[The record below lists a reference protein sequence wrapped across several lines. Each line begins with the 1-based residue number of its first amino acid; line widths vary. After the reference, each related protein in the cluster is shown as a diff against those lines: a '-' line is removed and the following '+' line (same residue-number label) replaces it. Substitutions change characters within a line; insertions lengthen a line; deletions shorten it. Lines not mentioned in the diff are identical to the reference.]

1 MKILILASNPR
12 KDLNLDREIR
22 DLKEVI
28 KKSRNRREL
37 EVEDA
42 LAVRVG
48 ELQDLLFRYRPQIV
62 HFCGHGSGQQGLVF
76 EGNDGGEQWVRA
88 EALSDLFRLFAENVG
103 CVLLNACYSEEQA
116 NAIVNHIDYVIGM
129 NQEIRDDA
137 AISFSKGFYRA
148 LGYECSIEQ
157 AYEFGKN
164 AIQLEISGSS
174 KMRSAA
180 TEEIR
185 KAEVVEAIQQT
196 IIPEHLKPILKI
208 KPTLALGDKAN
219 VIAPEQP
226 LSHATRTAIHLEIEN
241 ALEADVTKQYRDRV
255 REYLIDH
262 KLTDF
267 EKIRLEQLRKNL
279 RLSVEE
285 AQQILEE
292 EEEPLQKA
300 RDEYEEMLIRLIEEG
315 FYPFSTETETNLQEL
330 RQELQL
336 TDLEVENVAQPVLQ
350 AAEKDYQERLRQQKK
365 EYEDKLQCYKQE
377 FSKALQVEYPPS
389 RHVADGLRGFWQQLG
404 LKEEDVIQIEQPI
417 RALLEAKY
425 QEQLKQRE
433 LAEKQRQAELEL
445 KRQKAEYE
453 SKLRRYEQ
461 EFSRAVQ
468 AEYPLSQH
476 VADGLKSFQQQL
488 ELKETDVRR
497 IEQPIRE
504 PLEAK
509 YQGHLR
515 QQELAEQQRQLEIEQ
530 NRRKAEYENKLR
542 RYEQEFSKAL
552 QANYPLSDEVCAT
565 LKRYQQILELSQAD
579 IDRLEKP
586 LITKKQTEYRQ
597 TQQLSVPSARDGVS
611 SIAAIQ
617 LDANGFSA
625 AILNHC
631 KASVIPNQQG
641 ELKTPAIIA
650 YTSNGEWL
658 VGQKA
663 KDQAAS
669 NSANTFDES
678 LLNLLGCRYR
688 DVVEE
693 IRFLTYRVSEDDNGF
708 LKIHCPHLNQ
718 TLKPEEILAR
728 GLRILAEDIHR
739 HLGRKIELAVVSVP
753 SCFTLLQRNAVK
765 SAAQLAGLE
774 CLRVVQSST
783 LAGVAFGINIEE
795 NATILVVDVSKGHVV
810 TSILEVENGVFEVL
824 GVYGKSFINEN
835 QEGVLYLLQ
844 TALEE
849 VLRCSKLTKDK
860 VDKVFLSGSSLYLSA
875 IDKKIQQIMSQQ
887 RIKAGFSEMAVVLG
901 GSVQTAVLAG
911 AVKDILV
918 LDVISS
924 GFEVKTAD
932 GQTAWMIPWNTTIPT
947 LRSEYFTTIFDNQT
961 SVEIPIIQ
969 TLRASNQTV
978 YLGSVRLNGISSA
991 PAGIPKIEVKF
1002 AIDANE
1008 SLCITAID
1016 KASRQR
1022 VSVTATEL
1030 YQDKSQTSTIR
1041 KWQEQ
1046 QENPSSYNLEIPL
1059 VLKLEEMSQ
1068 GVQKEIKLQDGKKI
1082 TVKIPAGVKAGQK
1095 IRIRGKGKLNATT
1108 QTYGDLF
1115 LIIS

>member
-116 NAIVNHIDYVIGM
+116 DAIVNHIDYVIGM

-148 LGYECSIEQ
+148 LGYGCSIEQ

-196 IIPEHLKPILKI
+196 IIPEHLKPTLKI
-208 KPTLALGDKAN
+208 KPTLALDAKAN

-262 KLTDF
+262 RLTDF

-292 EEEPLQKA
+292 EEEALQKA

-315 FYPFSTETETNLQEL
+315 LYPFSTETETNLQQL

-336 TDLEVENVAQPVLQ
+336 TDLEVENVTQPVLQ

-365 EYEDKLQCYKQE
+365 EHEDKSQRYKQE
-377 FSKALQVEYPPS
+377 LSRALQVEYPPS
-389 RHVADGLRGFWQQLG
+389 QHVADGLRGFWQQLG

-417 RALLEAKY
+417 RAPLEAKY

-453 SKLRRYEQ
+453 SKLQRYEQ
-461 EFSRAVQ
+461 GFARAVR

-476 VADGLKSFQQQL
+476 VADSLKSFRQQL
-488 ELKETDVRR
+488 ELKETDVAQ

-509 YQGHLR
+509 HQEQLR
-515 QQELAEQQRQLEIEQ
+515 QQELARKQQQETEYQQRLKIYQEELNRTIELNYPLTAAALKYLEDYHQSLKLRVGDVERISKPILEQAEAKHQNKLKQQAEAERKRQVEIEQ
-530 NRRKAEYENKLR
+530 MRQKTEYTNKLQ
-542 RYEQEFSKAL
+542 RYEQEFRKAIEA
-552 QANYPLSDEVCAT
+552 QYPLDSFVRHGLRQFQQSLKLSDADVAGIEEPIIAPKEAEAARLKQ
-565 LKRYQQILELSQAD
+565 LKREATQKRQEPAKQPLPDALRGNYAHLEA
-579 IDRLEKP
+579 
-586 LITKKQTEYRQ
+586 
-597 TQQLSVPSARDGVS
+597 
-611 SIAAIQ
+611 
-617 LDANGFSA
+617 
-625 AILNHC
+625 
-631 KASVIPNQQG
+631 
-641 ELKTPAIIA
+641 
-650 YTSNGEWL
+650 
-658 VGQKA
+658 
-663 KDQAAS
+663 
-669 NSANTFDES
+669 
-678 LLNLLGCRYR
+678 LL
-688 DVVEE
+688 
-693 IRFLTYRVSEDDNGF
+693 
-708 LKIHCPHLNQ
+708 
-718 TLKPEEILAR
+718 
-728 GLRILAEDIHR
+728 
-739 HLGRKIELAVVSVP
+739 
-753 SCFTLLQRNAVK
+753 
-765 SAAQLAGLE
+765 
-774 CLRVVQSST
+774 
-783 LAGVAFGINIEE
+783 
-795 NATILVVDVSKGHVV
+795 
-810 TSILEVENGVFEVL
+810 
-824 GVYGKSFINEN
+824 
-835 QEGVLYLLQ
+835 
-844 TALEE
+844 
-849 VLRCSKLTKDK
+849 
-860 VDKVFLSGSSLYLSA
+860 
-875 IDKKIQQIMSQQ
+875 
-887 RIKAGFSEMAVVLG
+887 KAGKWKEADQETGKQMCLVMEQPEKCWLR
-901 GSVQTAVLAG
+901 
-911 AVKDILV
+911 VKDIEQFPYADLQTIDQLWV
-918 LDVISS
+918 KYSNDRFGFGAQKKIWQQCGSPRDSYKFIKQWKKFGEAVGWRLEGEIDSKSGLITERWKREQELTFDTSAPEGHLPSLLLGQLDLFHVQAEGILSLLSRLDV
-924 GFEVKTAD
+924 
-932 GQTAWMIPWNTTIPT
+932 
-947 LRSEYFTTIFDNQT
+947 
-961 SVEIPIIQ
+961 
-969 TLRASNQTV
+969 
-978 YLGSVRLNGISSA
+978 
-991 PAGIPKIEVKF
+991 
-1002 AIDANE
+1002 
-1008 SLCITAID
+1008 
-1016 KASRQR
+1016 
-1022 VSVTATEL
+1022 
-1030 YQDKSQTSTIR
+1030 
-1041 KWQEQ
+1041 
-1046 QENPSSYNLEIPL
+1046 
-1059 VLKLEEMSQ
+1059 
-1068 GVQKEIKLQDGKKI
+1068 
-1082 TVKIPAGVKAGQK
+1082 
-1095 IRIRGKGKLNATT
+1095 
-1108 QTYGDLF
+1108 
-1115 LIIS
+1115 